1 MKRKRDR
8 IEIPC
13 LYTEAPECCPY
24 RYRSPDACEL
34 GTRHHLFWRRKDY
47 RTELERAFRELPQN
61 SVYCCRGIHDQLEL
75 VNRTPDKPSKER
87 MQEAVDRTRQN

>member
-13 LYTEAPECCPY
+13 LYSEAPECCPY

-61 SVYCCRGIHDQLEL
+61 SVYQLEL

-87 MQEAVDRTRQN
+87 MQEAVDRNSPH